1 MKNIYTPFA
10 PEYAT
15 PDVLKSL
22 KPVGELNTISL
33 AIAAEVIEQLAYK
46 KEGYYRYEVSNKSVL
61 QYAATS
67 SDSQRVDQ
75 WARCAL
81 YACIDHSAFNYG
93 DIQTILEGYPS
104 AKPMSGSHIC
114 LQYLDQMV
122 FEGSAWDLIMDM
134 LLVPQLPTQTTRVS
148 RPIVR
153 WATNV
158 RNHGFVELPTASV
171 SEKWQHVWEALSSR
185 SQEVEKVFANPKKF
199 KKSEEQNFRT
209 ALCDIMPHL
218 LVNERIA
225 LEMAASTVWQTWIRY
240 VSSHNPADLEKLAS
254 SIVGAPLDIAT
265 KKQLGGHLKA
275 LVGTE
280 TLTNTLKKFPSQT
293 IIQGLWKSYFA
304 FAEGCGITT
313 EKSIELQ
320 NNNFKAALTNNV
332 NSTLVMDRYLP
343 LFKNTPGFE
352 YAFLE
357 MPFAL
362 WKKSKMVKSNPVE
375 KAWAILQKHDVI
387 PPTLCWEVVE
397 DELKHLSH
405 YQDEEEAQQKLNSL
419 VQNHRL
425 HQEIMNTV
433 ASEVQSA
440 PTRRRM

>member
-1 MKNIYTPFA
+1 MKNIYTPFTF
-10 PEYAT
+10 EYAT
-15 PDVLKSL
+15 HEVLKSV
-22 KPVGELNTISL
+22 KPVGEINEISL
-33 AIAAEVIEQLAYK
+33 SIAAEVIEHLAYK

-61 QYAATS
+61 QYADAS
-67 SDSQRVDQ
+67 SDSQRVGQ

-93 DIQTILEGYPS
+93 DTQTILEGFPS
-104 AKPMSGSHIC
+104 AKPMSSSHIC

-148 RPIVR
+148 RPLLR

-158 RNHGFVELPTASV
+158 RNHGFVEIPSASV
-171 SEKWQHVWEALSSR
+171 SEKWQHVWESLASR
-185 SQEVEKVFANPKKF
+185 SQEVERVFSNPKKF
-199 KKSEEQNFRT
+199 KKPKEQDFRT

-218 LVNERIA
+218 FVNEQIA
-225 LEMAASTVWQTWIRY
+225 LEMAASSVWQTWIKHI
-240 VSSHNPADLEKLAS
+240 SSHSPADLKKLAS
-254 SIVGAPLDIAT
+254 AIVGAPLDMAT

-275 LVGTE
+275 LIGSE
-280 TLTNTLKKFPSQT
+280 TLTDMLKNFPSQT

-304 FAEGCGITT
+304 FAEGCGISA
-313 EKSIELQ
+313 ENSIEIQ
-320 NNNFKAALTNNV
+320 KNNFKAALTNNV

-352 YAFLE
+352 YTLEE

-362 WKKSKMVKSNPVE
+362 WKKSKLVKSNTVG
-375 KAWAILQKHDVI
+375 KSWAILQKHNLI
-387 PPTLCWEVVE
+387 PPTLSWDMVE

-405 YQDEEEAQQKLNSL
+405 YQDEDEAQQKLRSL

-425 HQEIMNTV
+425 RQELVNTV
-433 ASEVQSA
+433 ASEVHA